1 MTITGPRLAD
11 SDIAQGFLTDMA
23 ERRNHVREA
32 IDGAL
37 DRLAELPV
45 GDGLNT
51 WKPDAP
57 DVQGKVDQAKAIAEV
72 YVRGLL
78 ACGLV
83 VDGAL
88 ERDVFYTGRDFAV
101 RGERVNFT
109 EAYGPLGVGVLLRVN
124 DALTASRPVFAFLDD
139 YPFFDGFHDGHAE
152 VLMHLIDMA
161 SKAAGDRLRDAREGQ
176 V

>member
-45 GDGLNT
+45 GHE

-88 ERDVFYTGRDFAV
+88 EHDVFYTGKDFAV
-101 RGERVNFT
+101 RGERVNFVD
-109 EAYGPLGVGVLLRVN
+109 AYGPLGVGVLLRVN
-124 DALTASRPVFAFLDD
+124 DALVASRPVFAFLDD
-139 YPFFDGFHDGHAE
+139 YPFFDGLHDGHAA

-161 SKAAGDRLRDAREGQ
+161 SKAAGDRLRDTREGQ
-176 V
+176 A